1 MVHISTSKGDNMV
14 QLTIKTR
21 HAFKDQK
28 KADQANKFIGIGS
41 PASSTNQYRK
51 DYGDMANCGVYD
63 EDADIVFI
71 SAEGNRAGR
80 LDPDFKEIN
89 LAIKAKVT
97 ILTDNPYNRNRSYNI
112 GERQVAQHLQKHGYT
127 ETIHTYCSAWYLPK

>member
-1 MVHISTSKGDNMV
+1 MVK
-14 QLTIKTR
+14 LTIKTH

-63 EDADIVFI
+63 GDEDMVFI
-71 SAEGNRAGR
+71 SAEGKRTGR
-80 LDPDFKEIN
+80 IDPDFNEIG
-89 LAIKAKVT
+89 LAVKAKVT
-97 ILTDNPYNRNRSYNI
+97 ILTDNPYNRNRPYNI
-112 GERQVAQHLQKHGYT
+112 GERQVAKYLEECGYT
-127 ETIHTYCSAWYLPK
+127 ETIHTHCSAWYPS

>member
-1 MVHISTSKGDNMV
+1 MV
-14 QLTIKTR
+14 QLTIKTH

-41 PASSTNQYRK
+41 PTSSTNQYRK

-63 EDADIVFI
+63 EDEDIVFI

-80 LDPDFKEIN
+80 LNPDFREIN
-89 LAIKAKVT
+89 LAIQARVT
-97 ILTDNPYNRNRSYNI
+97 LLTDNRVARNRSYNI
-112 GERQVAQHLQKHGYT
+112 GERQVAKFLEEHGYR
-127 ETIHTYCSAWYLPK
+127 ESIHTHCSAWYPPK

>member
-1 MVHISTSKGDNMV
+1 MV
-14 QLTIKTR
+14 QLTIKTK

-41 PASSTNQYRK
+41 LESSTNQYRK

-63 EDADIVFI
+63 EDEDIVFI
-71 SAEGNRAGR
+71 SAEGNRTGR
-80 LDPDFKEIN
+80 IDPDFNEIN

-97 ILTDNPYNRNRSYNI
+97 ILTDNPYNRNRSYNV
-112 GERQVAQHLQKHGYT
+112 GERQVAKFLEEHGYT
-127 ETIHTYCSAWYLPK
+127 ETIHTYCSAWYPPK